1 MSDSGPTWPL
11 GVPRRRALERSLRSA
26 IRDGRLTAGTRL
38 PSTRAL
44 AQDLGLARGTVL
56 ESYAQLEA
64 EVYLDS
70 RHGAGTWVADV
81 QAVAPAAARP
91 DAVGPAPRLSF

>member
-11 GVPRRRALERSLRSA
+11 GVPRRRALERSLGSA
-26 IRDGRLTAGTRL
+26 IRAGRLGAGTRL

-44 AQDLGLARGTVL
+44 AQDLGLARGTVR

-64 EVYLDS
+64 EGYLDS
-70 RHGAGTWVADV
+70 RRGSGTWVAAAAAPAP
-81 QAVAPAAARP
+81 AVAHPGTVEP
-91 DAVGPAPRLSF
+91 PPR